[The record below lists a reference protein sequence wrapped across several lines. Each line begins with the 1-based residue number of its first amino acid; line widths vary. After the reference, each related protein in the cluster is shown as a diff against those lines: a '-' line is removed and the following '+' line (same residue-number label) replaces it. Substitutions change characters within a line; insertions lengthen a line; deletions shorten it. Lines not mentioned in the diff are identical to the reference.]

1 VIGYAPA
8 AEPLLR
14 RAGITEELDDGGMV
28 VLHDTAAVARFIATA
43 KKLRIWDREPK
54 VRNIP

>member
-1 VIGYAPA
+1 VPA

-14 RAGITEELDDGGMV
+14 RAGITVELTDGG
-28 VLHDTAAVARFIATA
+28 VLPLANAGAIAGFIAAA
-43 KKLRIWDREPK
+43 KKMRVWEREPK